1 MKKLT
6 FLIPFL
12 ILSLLLASCSVQKTS
27 TPEATPAPA
36 AEPAAPAISAQE
48 LTDGFF
54 MPICELEMGTAG
66 SSLKQAIGAVKV
78 LTYAVNNVDKLSSA
92 GLSEVFTS
100 SWNAFSAEQQSR
112 FAENYPSLSAL
123 LDDCLADFSSYSGLF
138 EDAGVLPEMQALQQN
153 PNAFSSWK
161 FLSEA
166 FANSGI
172 PITEST

>member
-12 ILSLLLASCSVQKTS
+12 ILSLLLASCSVQKVS
-27 TPEATPAPA
+27 TPAATPA
-36 AEPAAPAISAQE
+36 PAAPAISAQE

-66 SSLKQAIGAVKV
+66 SSLKQAICTVKV
-78 LTYAVNNVDKLSSA
+78 LTFAVNNVDKLSSA

-112 FAENYPSLSAL
+112 FAENYPSLSVL

-153 PNAFSSWK
+153 PNASSSWK